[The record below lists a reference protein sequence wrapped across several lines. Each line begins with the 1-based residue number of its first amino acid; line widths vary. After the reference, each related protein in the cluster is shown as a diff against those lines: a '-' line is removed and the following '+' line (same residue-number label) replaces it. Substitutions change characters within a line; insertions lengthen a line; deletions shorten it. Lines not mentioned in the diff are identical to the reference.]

1 MKARIKPAD
10 RLTRK
15 EKEIIAAYNKSQ
27 HEAVMRRFFKLACL
41 SLNTKHGFGLKRGLE
56 FMDEITSLSAEH
68 EHDEVFWYHV
78 DRELEKIGYDFDREN
93 YEEVDR

>member
-15 EKEIIAAYNKSQ
+15 EKEIIDAYLIAERE
-27 HEAVMRRFFKLACL
+27 HVMRRFFKLACL
-41 SLNTKHGFGLKRGLE
+41 SLNTKHGFGLKRGLD
-56 FMDEITSLSAEH
+56 FMDEIGTLAAEH

-78 DRELEKIGYDFDREN
+78 DRELEKIGYDFDSEN